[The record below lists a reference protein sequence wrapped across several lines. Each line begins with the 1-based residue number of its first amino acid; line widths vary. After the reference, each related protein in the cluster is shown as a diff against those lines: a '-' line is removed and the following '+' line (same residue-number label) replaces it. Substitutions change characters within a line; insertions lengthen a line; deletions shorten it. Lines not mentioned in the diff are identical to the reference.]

1 MEVVLELG
9 VEGWKN
15 FEANDRKRLG
25 CLDKPVGGNMNAFS
39 DSADAETSA
48 GIWDGN
54 EESVIGNAR
63 KGNPCYKVAETCL
76 SCILRLSAKDNL

>member
-1 MEVVLELG
+1 
-9 VEGWKN
+9 
-15 FEANDRKRLG
+15 
-25 CLDKPVGGNMNAFS
+25 MNALG
-39 DSADAETSA
+39 DSADVETSA